1 MRLVPA
7 ILSESRL
14 TNAAT
19 LGRIAIIEDD
29 PGICDLVETLLTR
42 EGFEVFAFDNSG
54 AFFAAG
60 LPGTLDC
67 LLLDLMLPGEDGL
80 TICRKIRET
89 DKRLPIVIVTAK
101 GDPIDRIVGL
111 ELGADDYLAK
121 PFNSRELLARLRSI
135 IRRTQDIAAQPVQPL
150 EERLEFLGWT
160 LRPDA
165 RELRNPA
172 GAHIGL
178 TTADFELLHI
188 LVTHPQRV
196 LSRELLIDRTRGGV
210 ADRVDRVIDVQ
221 ISRLRR
227 KLGDDP
233 RNPTIIR
240 TIRGDGY
247 LFGPT
252 VSRC

>member
-1 MRLVPA
+1 MRLVFTIPP
-7 ILSESRL
+7 ESRL
-14 TNAAT
+14 SDAPP
-19 LGRIAIIEDD
+19 LGRIAVIEDD
-29 PGICDLVETLLTR
+29 PGIRDLVETLLSR
-42 EGFEVFAFDNSG
+42 EGFEVFTFDNSR
-54 AFFAAG
+54 AFFAAN
-60 LPGTLDC
+60 LAGTLDC

-80 TICRKIRET
+80 VICRQIRET

-111 ELGADDYLAK
+111 ELGADDYLSK

-135 IRRTQDIAAQPVQPL
+135 IRRTQDITAPPAQST

-165 RELRNPA
+165 RELRNPT
-172 GAHIGL
+172 GVHIGL

-196 LSRELLIDRTRGGV
+196 LSRELLIDQTRGWV

-247 LFGPT
+247 LFGPK